1 MTRAPV
7 ATSNSRYPQRNLSLS
22 LFFFALIVRY
32 AHDQMYYANA
42 VISTEVFFVL
52 DMSKS
57 INLNELIVEQDY

>member
-1 MTRAPV
+1 MLLLQPRTV
-7 ATSNSRYPQRNLSLS
+7 GIHNVISLSLS
-22 LFFFALIVRY
+22 LFFFALIVSY

-42 VISTEVFFVL
+42 VILTEVFFVL

>member
-7 ATSNSRYPQRNLSLS
+7 ATSNSRYPQRNLS

-42 VISTEVFFVL
+42 VILTEVFFVL

>member
-1 MTRAPV
+1 MLLLQPRTV
-7 ATSNSRYPQRNLSLS
+7 GIHNVISLS
-22 LFFFALIVRY
+22 LFFFALIVSY

-42 VISTEVFFVL
+42 VILTEVFFVL